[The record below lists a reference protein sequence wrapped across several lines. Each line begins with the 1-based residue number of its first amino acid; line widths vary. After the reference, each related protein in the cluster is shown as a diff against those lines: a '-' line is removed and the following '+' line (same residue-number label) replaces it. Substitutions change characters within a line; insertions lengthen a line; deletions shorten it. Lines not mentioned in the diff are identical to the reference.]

1 MSHYIIKYIVKDH
14 KKSEKKKQNTSVS
27 VNNNNNNKKPL
38 HNVIEKSLDLGLK
51 YFTQVPT
58 LLFINCDNLYK
69 EFNLS
74 KLQFLSTM
82 WGMVD
87 HT

>member
-1 MSHYIIKYIVKDH
+1 MCHYIIKYIVKDH
-14 KKSEKKKQNTSVS
+14 KKSEKKQNTSVS
-27 VNNNNNNKKPL
+27 VNNNNKKNPL

-58 LLFINCDNLYK
+58 LLFINGDNLHK

-74 KLQFLSTM
+74 KL
-82 WGMVD
+82 
-87 HT
+87 